1 MSKETWYSF
10 LRDEAQKERKKR
22 ERRERKQY
30 RANTKAF
37 RTPQTFGPVTT
48 KGNKNYDKDG
58 GKE

>member
-1 MSKETWYSF
+1 MKETWYSF

-22 ERRERKQY
+22 EKRERRKY

-48 KGNKNYDKDG
+48 KGCKNDG
-58 GKE
+58 NE